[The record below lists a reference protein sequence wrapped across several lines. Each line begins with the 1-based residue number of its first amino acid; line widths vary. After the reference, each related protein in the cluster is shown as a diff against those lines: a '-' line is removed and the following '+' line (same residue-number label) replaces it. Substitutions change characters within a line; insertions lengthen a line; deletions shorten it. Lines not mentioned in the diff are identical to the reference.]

1 MVDAGG
7 FSRSNG
13 VVSDNATNLEWQDD
27 YSDNG
32 GTIKQSSWSDAISYC
47 ETLSLDSKND
57 WRLPNL
63 NELTSL
69 VDYTKFNP
77 SIDVIFQNTYSNYYW
92 SSTSLSGSNGN
103 AWIVYF
109 YSGLQSYG
117 HKNSSTYV
125 RCVRAGQ

>member
-13 VVSDNATNLEWQDD
+13 VVSDN
-27 YSDNG
+27 G
-32 GTIKQSSWSDAISYC
+32 GTIKHSSWSDAISYC
-47 ETLSLDSKND
+47 EILSLDSKND

-77 SIDVIFQNTYSNYYW
+77 SLDVIFQNPNSNGYW
-92 SSTSLSGSNGN
+92 SSTSPSNN
-103 AWIVYF
+103 NVTAWIVYF
-109 YSGLQSYG
+109 YYG
-117 HKNSSTYV
+117 TQTNSSKDTSNSV